1 MLSMV
6 NAQGKPEMNAMTA
19 ILEMPNDLPFT
30 VAAPKPTVVYSEVTD
45 HTAHAMRGQLE
56 DRADIV
62 KFLEAGNATVTIVSK
77 KSGTRYTFKFSRP
90 KVEASRSRPI
100 WVSILSGQ
108 NNDNDYTFAGTI
120 WINAPGYA
128 FNLGRESTIKATA
141 PSMLLL
147 SWFLKHLNAGSDAAL
162 TRQAEFWHEGRCG
175 RCGRTL
181 TVPGSIASGFGPECI
196 TKV

>member
-1 MLSMV
+1 MT
-6 NAQGKPEMNAMTA
+6 AMTA

-30 VAAPKPTVVYSEVTD
+30 VAPAVGRDIRYNAVADPAD

-90 KVEASRSRPI
+90 KVEANRSRPI

-108 NNDNDYTFAGTI
+108 NNDSDYTFAGTI
-120 WINAPGYA
+120 WINAMGYA
-128 FNLGRESTIKATA
+128 FHLGRESTIKATA